1 MSDSDRGRVFR
12 GQRSGH
18 RRGRG
23 AEGLARPPWS
33 PSSLCSLRAI
43 YSWGWSAVGVFE
55 PSVVAGQRWRNHKRC
70 QSREIKGGHLS
81 SRLLGL
87 SGAGLPGHWATGPP
101 GRRATETDLGSVNTC
116 EQTHEQERAAW
127 AHSPPAWKKDDGMND
142 VSHCYTLQTPTHTYT
157 QRTHTHTRSESAGEH
172 MSDTM
177 HLSAA
182 ERERQQRKGW
192 WTHSS
197 ATRRRAMD
205 SVFHLSVF
213 LISPTR
219 RWC

>member
-87 SGAGLPGHWATGPP
+87 SGAGLPGCRATGPP

-157 QRTHTHTRSESAGEH
+157 QRTHTHTHTHACALRKCRWAHEWHNASVCCREGTTAEKRLMDTQLSHQKTSHGFCFSPQCV
-172 MSDTM
+172 SD
-177 HLSAA
+177 
-182 ERERQQRKGW
+182 
-192 WTHSS
+192 
-197 ATRRRAMD
+197 
-205 SVFHLSVF
+205 
-213 LISPTR
+213 
-219 RWC
+219 